1 MKNKPF
7 IFIGLIIFFLI
18 VLLNLNTF
26 QLATDELLKKIIHI
40 KDKNYTLFIVIIC
53 FLNFF
58 YFLTPFPNL
67 TSVGPKWF
75 LIQNYGFSFIFYDF
89 NLFIN
94 YFFKS
99 KIFISFLQ
107 KFNF

>member
-18 VLLNLNTF
+18 ILLNFNTF

-58 YFLTPFPNL
+58 YFLTPKIPH
-67 TSVGPKWF
+67 
-75 LIQNYGFSFIFYDF
+75 IIFYF
-89 NLFIN
+89 ILLFTYFENLLIINTNKKNTKKNKIKFIL
-94 YFFKS
+94 S
-99 KIFISFLQ
+99 ISL
-107 KFNF
+107 KL